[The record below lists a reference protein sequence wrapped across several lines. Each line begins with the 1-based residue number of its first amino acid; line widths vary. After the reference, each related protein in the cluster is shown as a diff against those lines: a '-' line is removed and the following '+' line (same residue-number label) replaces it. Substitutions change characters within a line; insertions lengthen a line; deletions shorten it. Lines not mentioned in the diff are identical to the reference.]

1 MDDQSKAAFASA
13 SDIANQLITLAS
25 GILVLEVTFA
35 KNIMDAKLDQF
46 EKYLLSGSWIL
57 FLLSII
63 AGVWSLLALTGSL
76 GQGEILT
83 PKTIYGSNIRVPM
96 FFQIFLFLG
105 GLALSVWFGIR
116 GLK

>member
-13 SDIANQLITLAS
+13 SDIAKQLITLAS

-35 KNIMDAKLDQF
+35 KNIMDAKLDQS

-83 PKTIYGSNIRVPM
+83 PKTIYGSNIRIPM